1 MSDQLGLLNDM
12 RLSILDGDAEVSR
25 QLAERALADG
35 LEPLTA
41 IEEGFV
47 PGIHEVGVLWE
58 EGEYFLPEL
67 VTAAEALQSAMAV
80 FQPFLGDKVSVTESG
95 RAVIGTVAGDIHD
108 IGMTLVGTMLAAHGF
123 TILDIGADAPLET
136 FIEKAREVDADLV
149 CASALLT
156 TTMTR
161 QRDLASMLA
170 KSGIRAKLMVG
181 GAPVSAEW
189 ANEIGAHGYADN
201 AVHAVN
207 VAKELIR
214 G

>member
-1 MSDQLGLLNDM
+1 MSDQIALLNDM
-12 RLSILDGDAEVSR
+12 RLSILDGDAESSR

-67 VTAAEALQSAMAV
+67 VTAAEALRSAMAV
-80 FQPFLGDKVSVTESG
+80 LQPVLGDTTSVTESG
-95 RAVIGTVAGDIHD
+95 RVVIGTVAGDIHD

-123 TILDIGADAPLET
+123 RVLDVGADAPLEA
-136 FIEKAREVDADLV
+136 FIDKAREVDADLV

-189 ANEIGAHGYADN
+189 ANDIGAHGYADN

>member
-1 MSDQLGLLNDM
+1 MSDQIALLNDM
-12 RLSILDGDAEVSR
+12 RRSILDGDAEGSR

-47 PGIHEVGVLWE
+47 PGIHEVGILWE

-67 VTAAEALQSAMAV
+67 VTAAEAMRSAMDV
-80 FQPFLGDKVSVTESG
+80 FQPVLGDTVSATESG

-123 TILDIGADAPLET
+123 QIHDIGADAPLET

-201 AVHAVN
+201 AMHAVN